1 MPKQKR
7 PCSQVL
13 RLVEVVREDRGTS
26 AEMARGTTTVV
37 DAIFGDNEGLFEE
50 IGSAGVLSFFFGLG
64 HDSTR
69 VVTTGF
75 SLGRSSILILRPD
88 V

>member
-1 MPKQKR
+1 MPEQKR

-37 DAIFGDNEGLFEE
+37 DAVFGDNEGLFEE
-50 IGSAGVLSFFFGLG
+50 IDSAGVLSFFGLG

-75 SLGRSSILILRPD
+75 SLSRSSILILRPD